1 MTTTPNS
8 IPVIIDRA
16 YTDDALYR
24 VAIQAFLHDP
34 GTSNSDVAVEVAWCL
49 EPLAALPA
57 NELDELRRT
66 VQLLI
71 TDPTANRR
79 PFLRYLDRL
88 SQPDASAD
96 QSYEPGD
103 PDRSEPS

>member
-1 MTTTPNS
+1 MTTTPNP
-8 IPVIIDRA
+8 IPVSIDRA
-16 YTDDALYR
+16 YTEDALYR

-34 GTSNSDVAVEVAWCL
+34 GTPDSDVGVEVDWCL

-71 TDPTANRR
+71 TDPTANRH
-79 PFLRYLDRL
+79 PFIRYLDRL

-96 QSYEPGD
+96 EAHEPGA